1 MKHGARFTRS
11 IPIVA
16 AMLLSLAALFFTAT
30 PATAQGNVSA
40 NVTSSP
46 SSGPV
51 GTTIT
56 VSGSG
61 WIMPDGTQVY
71 FGYMVAPNCLIV
83 PDSQAGTLSGGFF
96 SGWFH
101 WPQGTLLST
110 YMVCANVGG
119 TTAIANTFSVLSAS
133 APQISITPTT
143 LTAGQQAT
151 ITGANFFPAGTA
163 VQLFWET
170 AKGSIDF
177 GITPVTSNNN
187 GSISRTFTVP
197 ATALP
202 GGSYM
207 IEAVVGGSQPP
218 ALSAS
223 APFTYTTPVHNPTP
237 TPSPVPSR
245 TSTPALS
252 PTAAATKGTTPT
264 VSSTT
269 PAATQN
275 PTTSQTPVLNTT
287 SNDSSN
293 ASGSTP
299 PNQPG
304 SVLLIAGV
312 IGSLVLLIALL
323 AIVLLIRHKK
333 ARSRKMIRRA
343 TPAVGL
349 NTNGVSPW
357 QNGLSA
363 SPPLGKG
370 MPGQFSPTS
379 AWVAPPVNG
388 GQAVSTNNGAPHGG
402 TQAVSPSS
410 KPLPFTPY
418 TQLLQQSVG
427 GSVATG
433 KPVLAPYDPT
443 LEAMKRQAQIGLFAV
458 PGQHGDER
466 PPSRR

>member
-1 MKHGARFTRS
+1 
-11 IPIVA
+11 
-16 AMLLSLAALFFTAT
+16 
-30 PATAQGNVSA
+30 
-40 NVTSSP
+40 
-46 SSGPV
+46 
-51 GTTIT
+51 
-56 VSGSG
+56 
-61 WIMPDGTQVY
+61 MPDGTQVS
-71 FGYMVAPNCLIV
+71 FGYMVVESYCLIV
-83 PDSQAGTLSGGFF
+83 PDSQTGTLSGGFF
-96 SGWFH
+96 SGWFR
-101 WPQGTLLST
+101 WPQGTPLNT
-110 YMVCANVGG
+110 YTVCANVGG
-119 TTAIANTFSVLSAS
+119 TTATANTFSVLSAS

-207 IEAVVGGSQPP
+207 IEAVVGRSQPP

-223 APFTYTTPVHNPTP
+223 APFTYTTPAHNPTP
-237 TPSPVPSR
+237 TPSR
-245 TSTPALS
+245 TSTPTLS

-293 ASGSTP
+293 AGGSTP
-299 PNQPG
+299 PNQSG

-312 IGSLVLLIALL
+312 IGSLVLLITLL

-343 TPAVGL
+343 TPAAGL

-370 MPGQFSPTS
+370 MPGQFSPAS

-388 GQAVSTNNGAPHGG
+388 GQAVSTNNGATHGG
-402 TQAVSPSS
+402 TQAASPSS

-427 GSVATG
+427 GSVDTG

-458 PGQHGDER
+458 PGQHGDES

>member
-1 MKHGARFTRS
+1 MKHGARFTSS

-30 PATAQGNVSA
+30 PATAQG
-40 NVTSSP
+40 
-46 SSGPV
+46 
-51 GTTIT
+51 
-56 VSGSG
+56 
-61 WIMPDGTQVY
+61 
-71 FGYMVAPNCLIV
+71 
-83 PDSQAGTLSGGFF
+83 
-96 SGWFH
+96 
-101 WPQGTLLST
+101 
-110 YMVCANVGG
+110 
-119 TTAIANTFSVLSAS
+119 SV
-133 APQISITPTT
+133 PQISITPTT

-170 AKGSIDF
+170 AKGSIL
-177 GITPVTSNNN
+177 
-187 GSISRTFTVP
+187 RTFIVP

-202 GGSYM
+202 GVSYI

-218 ALSAS
+218 VLSAS
-223 APFTYTTPVHNPTP
+223 APFTYTTPAHNLTP

-245 TSTPALS
+245 TSTPTLS

-264 VSSTT
+264 VGSTA

-293 ASGSTP
+293 TGGTTP
-299 PNQPG
+299 LNQPG

-363 SPPLGKG
+363 SPPLGNG
-370 MPGQFSPTS
+370 MPGQFSPAS

-388 GQAVSTNNGAPHGG
+388 GQVVSTNNGAPHGG
-402 TQAVSPSS
+402 NKAAPPSS

-427 GSVATG
+427 GSVDAG

-466 PPSRR
+466 PPSRQ

>member
-1 MKHGARFTRS
+1 MKHCARFTSRTLECEPATHFVLRFASAGSKGS

-16 AMLLSLAALFFTAT
+16 AMLLSLAALFFAAT
-30 PATAQGNVSA
+30 PATAQG
-40 NVTSSP
+40 
-46 SSGPV
+46 
-51 GTTIT
+51 
-56 VSGSG
+56 
-61 WIMPDGTQVY
+61 
-71 FGYMVAPNCLIV
+71 
-83 PDSQAGTLSGGFF
+83 
-96 SGWFH
+96 
-101 WPQGTLLST
+101 
-110 YMVCANVGG
+110 
-119 TTAIANTFSVLSAS
+119 S

-151 ITGANFFPAGTA
+151 
-163 VQLFWET
+163 
-170 AKGSIDF
+170 S
-177 GITPVTSNNN
+177 
-187 GSISRTFTVP
+187 
-197 ATALP
+197 
-202 GGSYM
+202 
-207 IEAVVGGSQPP
+207 
-218 ALSAS
+218 
-223 APFTYTTPVHNPTP
+223 TP
-237 TPSPVPSR
+237 TI
-245 TSTPALS
+245 S

-264 VSSTT
+264 VGSTT

-293 ASGSTP
+293 TGGTTP
-299 PNQPG
+299 LNQPG

-312 IGSLVLLIALL
+312 IGSLVLLIVLL

-333 ARSRKMIRRA
+333 AHSRKMIRRA

-363 SPPLGKG
+363 SPPLGNG
-370 MPGQFSPTS
+370 MPGQFSPAS

-402 TQAVSPSS
+402 TKAAPPSS

-427 GSVATG
+427 GGSVDTG
-433 KPVLAPYDPT
+433 KPVLAPYDPTLEAMRGSVDTGKPVLVPYDPT

-466 PPSRR
+466 PLSRQ

>member
-1 MKHGARFTRS
+1 MKHCARFTSSTLECEPATHFVLRFASAGSKGS

-16 AMLLSLAALFFTAT
+16 AMLLSLAALFFAAT
-30 PATAQGNVSA
+30 PATAQG
-40 NVTSSP
+40 
-46 SSGPV
+46 
-51 GTTIT
+51 
-56 VSGSG
+56 
-61 WIMPDGTQVY
+61 
-71 FGYMVAPNCLIV
+71 
-83 PDSQAGTLSGGFF
+83 
-96 SGWFH
+96 
-101 WPQGTLLST
+101 
-110 YMVCANVGG
+110 
-119 TTAIANTFSVLSAS
+119 S
-133 APQISITPTT
+133 APQISTTPTT
-143 LTAGQQAT
+143 LTAEQQAT
-151 ITGANFFPAGTA
+151 
-163 VQLFWET
+163 
-170 AKGSIDF
+170 S
-177 GITPVTSNNN
+177 
-187 GSISRTFTVP
+187 
-197 ATALP
+197 
-202 GGSYM
+202 
-207 IEAVVGGSQPP
+207 
-218 ALSAS
+218 
-223 APFTYTTPVHNPTP
+223 TP
-237 TPSPVPSR
+237 TI
-245 TSTPALS
+245 S

-264 VSSTT
+264 VGSTT

-293 ASGSTP
+293 TGGTTP
-299 PNQPG
+299 LNQPG

-363 SPPLGKG
+363 SPPLGNG
-370 MPGQFSPTS
+370 MPGQFSPAS

-402 TQAVSPSS
+402 TKAAPPSS

-427 GSVATG
+427 GSVDTG
-433 KPVLAPYDPT
+433 KPVLVPYDPT

-458 PGQHGDER
+458 PGQHGDGR
-466 PPSRR
+466 PLSRQ

>member
-30 PATAQGNVSA
+30 PATAQGDVTA
-40 NVTSSP
+40 NVASSP

-61 WIMPDGTQVY
+61 WTMPDGTQVS
-71 FGYMVAPNCLIV
+71 FGYMDVESYCLIV
-83 PDSQAGTLSGGFF
+83 PDSQEGILSGGFF

-101 WPQGTLLST
+101 WPKGTLLST
-110 YMVCANVGG
+110 YTVCANVGG
-119 TTAIANTFSVLSAS
+119 TTATANTFSVLSAS

-170 AKGSIDF
+170 VKGSIDF

-223 APFTYTTPVHNPTP
+223 APFTYTTPVLNPTP
-237 TPSPVPSR
+237 TPSH
-245 TSTPALS
+245 TSTPTLS

-275 PTTSQTPVLNTT
+275 PTTSQTPVINTT

-293 ASGSTP
+293 AGGSTP

-312 IGSLVLLIALL
+312 IGSLVLLITLL

-363 SPPLGKG
+363 SPHLGKG
-370 MPGQFSPTS
+370 MPGQFSP

-402 TQAVSPSS
+402 NIAVPPPS

-427 GSVATG
+427 GSVDTG
-433 KPVLAPYDPT
+433 KPVLAPYDPV

-466 PPSRR
+466 LPSRR

>member
-16 AMLLSLAALFFTAT
+16 AMLLSLAALFLTAT
-30 PATAQGNVSA
+30 PTTARGDVSA

-56 VSGSG
+56 VSGLG
-61 WIMPDGTQVY
+61 WIMPDGTQVS
-71 FGYMVAPNCLIV
+71 FGYMDVESYCLIV

-101 WPQGTLLST
+101 WPKGTLLST
-110 YMVCANVGG
+110 YTVCANVGG
-119 TTAIANTFSVLSAS
+119 TTAQANTFSVLSAS

-143 LTAGQQAT
+143 LTTGQQAT

-177 GITPVTSNNN
+177 SITPVTSNNN

-223 APFTYTTPVHNPTP
+223 APFTYTTPAQNPTP

-245 TSTPALS
+245 ASTPTLS
-252 PTAAATKGTTPT
+252 PTAAATKSTTPT
-264 VSSTT
+264 VGSTT

-293 ASGSTP
+293 AGGTTP
-299 PNQPG
+299 PDQSG

-312 IGSLVLLIALL
+312 IGSLVLLITLL

-363 SPPLGKG
+363 SPP
-370 MPGQFSPTS
+370 TS

-388 GQAVSTNNGAPHGG
+388 GQVVSTNNGAPHGG
-402 TQAVSPSS
+402 NKTAPPSS

-427 GSVATG
+427 GSVDTG

>member
-1 MKHGARFTRS
+1 MKHGARFTSSTLECEPATHCVLRFASAGSKGS

-30 PATAQGNVSA
+30 PATAQG
-40 NVTSSP
+40 
-46 SSGPV
+46 
-51 GTTIT
+51 
-56 VSGSG
+56 
-61 WIMPDGTQVY
+61 
-71 FGYMVAPNCLIV
+71 
-83 PDSQAGTLSGGFF
+83 
-96 SGWFH
+96 
-101 WPQGTLLST
+101 
-110 YMVCANVGG
+110 
-119 TTAIANTFSVLSAS
+119 S

-151 ITGANFFPAGTA
+151 
-163 VQLFWET
+163 
-170 AKGSIDF
+170 S
-177 GITPVTSNNN
+177 
-187 GSISRTFTVP
+187 
-197 ATALP
+197 
-202 GGSYM
+202 
-207 IEAVVGGSQPP
+207 
-218 ALSAS
+218 
-223 APFTYTTPVHNPTP
+223 TP
-237 TPSPVPSR
+237 T
-245 TSTPALS
+245 LS

-264 VSSTT
+264 VGSTT

-293 ASGSTP
+293 TGGTTP
-299 PNQPG
+299 LNQPG

-343 TPAVGL
+343 TPAAGL
-349 NTNGVSPW
+349 NTNDVSPW

-363 SPPLGKG
+363 SPPLGNG
-370 MPGQFSPTS
+370 MPGQFSPAS

-388 GQAVSTNNGAPHGG
+388 GQAVSTNNGASHGG
-402 TQAVSPSS
+402 NKAAPPSS

-427 GSVATG
+427 GGSFDTG
-433 KPVLAPYDPT
+433 KPVLAPYDPTLEAMRGSFDTGKPVLVPYDPT

-466 PPSRR
+466 PPSRQ

>member
-1 MKHGARFTRS
+1 MKHGARFTSS

-30 PATAQGNVSA
+30 PATAQG
-40 NVTSSP
+40 
-46 SSGPV
+46 
-51 GTTIT
+51 
-56 VSGSG
+56 
-61 WIMPDGTQVY
+61 
-71 FGYMVAPNCLIV
+71 
-83 PDSQAGTLSGGFF
+83 
-96 SGWFH
+96 
-101 WPQGTLLST
+101 
-110 YMVCANVGG
+110 
-119 TTAIANTFSVLSAS
+119 SV
-133 APQISITPTT
+133 PQISITPTT

-170 AKGSIDF
+170 AKGSIL
-177 GITPVTSNNN
+177 
-187 GSISRTFTVP
+187 RTFTVP

-218 ALSAS
+218 VLSAS
-223 APFTYTTPVHNPTP
+223 APFTYTTPT
-237 TPSPVPSR
+237 
-245 TSTPALS
+245 LS

-264 VSSTT
+264 VGSTT

-275 PTTSQTPVLNTT
+275 PITSQTPVLNTT

-293 ASGSTP
+293 TGGTTP
-299 PNQPG
+299 LNQPG

-333 ARSRKMIRRA
+333 ARSKKMIRRA

-363 SPPLGKG
+363 SPPLGNG
-370 MPGQFSPTS
+370 MPGQFSPAS

-402 TQAVSPSS
+402 TKAAPPSS

-427 GSVATG
+427 GSVDAG

-466 PPSRR
+466 PPSRQ

>member
-1 MKHGARFTRS
+1 MKHGARFTSS

-30 PATAQGNVSA
+30 PATAQG
-40 NVTSSP
+40 
-46 SSGPV
+46 
-51 GTTIT
+51 
-56 VSGSG
+56 
-61 WIMPDGTQVY
+61 
-71 FGYMVAPNCLIV
+71 
-83 PDSQAGTLSGGFF
+83 
-96 SGWFH
+96 
-101 WPQGTLLST
+101 
-110 YMVCANVGG
+110 
-119 TTAIANTFSVLSAS
+119 SV
-133 APQISITPTT
+133 PQISITPTT

-170 AKGSIDF
+170 AKGSIL
-177 GITPVTSNNN
+177 
-187 GSISRTFTVP
+187 RTFTVP

-207 IEAVVGGSQPP
+207 IEAVVGGSQ
-218 ALSAS
+218 
-223 APFTYTTPVHNPTP
+223 
-237 TPSPVPSR
+237 
-245 TSTPALS
+245 
-252 PTAAATKGTTPT
+252 
-264 VSSTT
+264 
-269 PAATQN
+269 
-275 PTTSQTPVLNTT
+275 TPVLNTT

-293 ASGSTP
+293 TGGTTP
-299 PNQPG
+299 LNQPG

-333 ARSRKMIRRA
+333 ARSKKMIRRA

-363 SPPLGKG
+363 SPPLGNG
-370 MPGQFSPTS
+370 MPGQFSPAS

-402 TQAVSPSS
+402 TKAAPPSS

-427 GSVATG
+427 GSVDAG

-466 PPSRR
+466 PLSRQ